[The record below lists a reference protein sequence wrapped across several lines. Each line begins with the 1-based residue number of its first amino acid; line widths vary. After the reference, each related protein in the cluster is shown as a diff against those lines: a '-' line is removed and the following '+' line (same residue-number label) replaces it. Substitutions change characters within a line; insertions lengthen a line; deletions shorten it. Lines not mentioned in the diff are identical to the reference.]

1 MIGATFLMSMMAP
14 SLSKAAVF
22 FLAVIL
28 AKVKLSS
35 SDPCPGKSGLNVGYW
50 GKAELCLTVHSITV
64 YDKQARLSGFY
75 WHGSNA
81 HFTTTVIVYFG
92 ANVNFKTL
100 VSENSEQKLILSSLV
115 YIKMKCSPLQSN

>member
-28 AKVKLSS
+28 AKMKLSS

-64 YDKQARLSGFY
+64 YDKQARLSGLY
-75 WHGSNA
+75 WRTMDLMPIS
-81 HFTTTVIVYFG
+81 
-92 ANVNFKTL
+92 
-100 VSENSEQKLILSSLV
+100 Q
-115 YIKMKCSPLQSN
+115 PQ